1 MRRIFSTRSLAALTA
16 LVTILA
22 CGGGDG
28 VPGNS
33 FPLTSSI
40 AVICV
45 NNDAQNVHILFMNED
60 YNPNINRV
68 TPGATVNRFTPQSFN
83 WNAAGDTQTVTVRAG
98 RNGVD
103 ITQGTIVMSGQQR
116 MDDKRIRAVFNAN
129 QTLTLSLQ

>member
-1 MRRIFSTRSLAALTA
+1 MRRILSVRSLAALTA

-22 CGGGDG
+22 CGGSDG
-28 VPGNS
+28 VPGHS

-40 AVICV
+40 AVICE
-45 NNDAQNVHILFMNED
+45 NNDAQNVHILFMNEGYD
-60 YNPNINRV
+60 PLVNRV
-68 TPGATVNRFTPQSFN
+68 TPGVPVNRFTPQSFN

-116 MDDKRIRAVFNAN
+116 MDDKRIKAVFNAN

>member
-1 MRRIFSTRSLAALTA
+1 MIRNITA
-16 LVTILA
+16 FVGLSVILA
-22 CGGGDG
+22 CGGGSD
-28 VPGNS
+28 VAGNS

-45 NNDAQNVHILFMNED
+45 NNDAQNVHILFMNEGYD
-60 YNPNINRV
+60 PNVNRV
-68 TPGATVNRFTPQSFN
+68 LPGTTVNRFTPQSFN
-83 WNAAGDTQTVTVRAG
+83 WNAAGDTQTITVRAG
-98 RNGVD
+98 SGGND